1 LTWTSLVP
9 LFTYFPFSMEESVL
23 ARTCLPLALLMLCV
37 FADDP
42 HNAAAINHLAFNTNL
57 FN

>member
-1 LTWTSLVP
+1 
-9 LFTYFPFSMEESVL
+9 MEESVL

-42 HNAAAINHLAFNTNL
+42 YNAAAINHLAFNTNL